1 MMSRRALLRAAALIA
16 MALLLYALLLRPRHY
31 SGVVQYV
38 DIVQRTA
45 AGSIVTKLWYDAN
58 AHSMRVFV
66 PTTGLTIFARCPG
79 HERCA
84 IAQEPYWPTDVW
96 SSDAVTWQTLL
107 SSFLPALPTPHPAPT
122 MTVIGGVRQP
132 AYALSVANAPSVE
145 QVFWLD
151 SATGAIQRYA
161 ELIAGHLVSTET
173 FDRSVIPHDVLP
185 AGFFNPTGGGG
196 DPLNGL
202 RSWLGNAHLP

>member
-1 MMSRRALLRAAALIA
+1 MMSRRALLRVAALIS

-45 AGSIVTKLWYDAN
+45 AGSIVTKLWFDAD

-79 HERCA
+79 RQHCA
-84 IAQEPYWPTDVW
+84 ITQEPYWPTDVW

-107 SSFLPALPTPHPAPT
+107 NSFLPPLPTHHPVAT
-122 MTVIGGVRQP
+122 MMVIGGVRQR
-132 AYALSVANAPSVE
+132 AYALSVSNAPSVQ
-145 QVFWLD
+145 QVFWL
-151 SATGAIQRYA
+151 SAATGAIQRYA
-161 ELIAGHLVSTET
+161 
-173 FDRSVIPHDVLP
+173 
-185 AGFFNPTGGGG
+185 
-196 DPLNGL
+196 
-202 RSWLGNAHLP
+202 